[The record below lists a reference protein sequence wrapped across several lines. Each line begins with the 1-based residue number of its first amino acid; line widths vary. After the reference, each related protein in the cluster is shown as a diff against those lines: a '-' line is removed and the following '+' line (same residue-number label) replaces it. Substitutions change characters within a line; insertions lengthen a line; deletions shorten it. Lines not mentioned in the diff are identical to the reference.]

1 MFFIFVLWYNFSRC
15 NIYCKLYERKC
26 FYEVYFDEIIEVVK
40 DIKRINIDA
49 LDGIVCWFDELLHE
63 YQYLTGF
70 SDSRI
75 NGLCVVL
82 NRQINKLKKRV
93 EL

>member
-49 LDGIVCWFDELLHE
+49 LDCIVCWFDELLHE

-70 SDSRI
+70 SDGRI

-82 NRQINKLKKRV
+82 NRQINKLRKRV